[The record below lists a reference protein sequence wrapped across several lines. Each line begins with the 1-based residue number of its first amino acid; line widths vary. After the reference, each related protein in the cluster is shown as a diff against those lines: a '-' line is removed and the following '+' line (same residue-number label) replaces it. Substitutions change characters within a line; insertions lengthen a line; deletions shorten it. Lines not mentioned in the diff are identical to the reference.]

1 MSKTAAK
8 KTEGATLFGKL
19 PETPPAKTKA
29 PAKARPVVE
38 GDPTRPKNAIATI
51 QPVNPRNMLGV
62 LLQAASDPKV
72 DVPKMQAILAMQKE
86 MVAEQARLDYTVA
99 MRALQR
105 ELPSINRD
113 GKIEY
118 RDKGD
123 GKGKPKPLYFASFQ
137 NLHKVLKPLVDKFGF
152 DLWYS
157 SEPGA
162 SGMINV
168 VAHLEHD
175 NGYARRTIFPM
186 PHDPSGGKSAAQG
199 WASAFSFGKRI
210 ATIGL
215 FNILTEAPEDRDVD
229 GNAAKRTKAGR
240 PQVVDGDVVLEN
252 GVATTEVCSEDQL
265 VKVRDAIEGCG
276 VSDKNFCSHFRIE
289 KVSQLPLAEYEN
301 ALAACK
307 NYGERK

>member
-29 PAKARPVVE
+29 PAKVRPAVE

-99 MRALQR
+99 MR
-105 ELPSINRD
+105 ELKRKLPTINKD
-113 GKIEY
+113 GRIEFK
-118 RDKGD
+118 DKGH
-123 GKGKPKPLYFASFQ
+123 GKAMLRFASFE
-137 NLHKVLKPLVDKFGF
+137 NIHDVIRPLLDEFGF
-152 DLWYS
+152 DLWFS
-157 SEPGA
+157 SEPGVA
-162 SGMINV
+162 GMINV
-168 VAHLEHD
+168 VGNLEHE
-175 NGYARRTIFPM
+175 GGHARRTVLPM
-186 PHDPSGGKSAAQG
+186 PNDNSGGKSGAQG

-210 ATIGL
+210 AVIGML
-215 FNILTEAPEDRDVD
+215 NIRTAAPDDRDVD

-307 NYGERK
+307 NYEERK